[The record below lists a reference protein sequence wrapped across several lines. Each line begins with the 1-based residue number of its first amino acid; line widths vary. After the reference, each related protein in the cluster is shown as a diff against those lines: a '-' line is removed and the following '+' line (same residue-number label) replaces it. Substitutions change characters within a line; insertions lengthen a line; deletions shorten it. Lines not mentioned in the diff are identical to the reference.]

1 MTDDT
6 PSLTDGRWY
15 LLRLL
20 LSLVLLQVSV
30 LAAERS
36 GLYPFTTTGLVVG
49 SLVAFVS
56 VGSLVRWWFRRL

>member
-20 LSLVLLQVSV
+20 LSLALLQLSV
-30 LAAERS
+30 LAAEQS
-36 GLYPFTTTGLVVG
+36 GVYLFTTAGLVVG

-56 VGSLVRWWFRRL
+56 AGSLVRWWVRRL